1 MAGIAEVRREMPVRL
16 SRRGGHFV
24 FTCICF
30 FTPRISPLVALYER
44 HRIFFLKNFK
54 NSVLIRFKGQEKRG
68 LEEGSAELYH

>member
-44 HRIFFLKNFK
+44 HRIFFRKISKIFADLGLKA
-54 NSVLIRFKGQEKRG
+54 KRRG
-68 LEEGSAELYH
+68 D

>member
-44 HRIFFLKNFK
+44 HRIFFQKISKIFC
-54 NSVLIRFKGQEKRG
+54 
-68 LEEGSAELYH
+68 